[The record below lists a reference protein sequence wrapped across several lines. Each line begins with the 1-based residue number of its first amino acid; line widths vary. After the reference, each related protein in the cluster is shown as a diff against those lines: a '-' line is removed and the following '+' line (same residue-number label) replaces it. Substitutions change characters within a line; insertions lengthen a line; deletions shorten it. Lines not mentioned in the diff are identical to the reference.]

1 MNKKIVV
8 VACLMVMTTV
18 FTGCNLPGSD
28 KTKEGENNNSNIEQN
43 QESNKESDEENSES
57 GSGDG
62 NYFETMTDLM
72 ERGKSMKC
80 TYTQEVKD
88 SGTATGVVY
97 MADKNAR
104 VEITV
109 SSGGK
114 MYSITDNKWTYS
126 WNEGSSKGY
135 KMTLEAAELD
145 KKMKEEVSDL
155 SKDINFSCKS
165 WKKDSSKFK
174 APSNIVFE
182 DLSEMMGGLEDMPS
196 QEEMEAEANKMICEL
211 CKNAPALEM
220 EECLGDVVC
229 DWSE

>member
-1 MNKKIVV
+1 MSKKILVA
-8 VACLMVMTTV
+8 ACLVMITTV
-18 FTGCNLPGSD
+18 FTGCDLLGGD
-28 KTKEGENNNSNIEQN
+28 KNEEKNSNIEQN
-43 QESNKESDEENSES
+43 QESSEGSDKN

-80 TYTQEVKD
+80 TYTQKVGEEMAN
-88 SGTATGVVY
+88 GIVY

-104 VEITV
+104 IEITV

-114 MYSITDNKWTYS
+114 MYAIINQGWHYS

-135 KMTLEAAELD
+135 KMSEEAAELD
-145 KKMKEEVSDL
+145 KEMKEEVSDL
-155 SKDINFSCKS
+155 SKDIDFSCKS

-182 DLSEMMGGLEDMPS
+182 DLSELMEDFGDMGDFEIPS
-196 QEEMEAEANKMICEL
+196 QEEADKMICDL
-211 CKNAPALEM
+211 CKNAPASEM
-220 EECLGDVVC
+220 EECLDGVVC
-229 DWSE
+229 D